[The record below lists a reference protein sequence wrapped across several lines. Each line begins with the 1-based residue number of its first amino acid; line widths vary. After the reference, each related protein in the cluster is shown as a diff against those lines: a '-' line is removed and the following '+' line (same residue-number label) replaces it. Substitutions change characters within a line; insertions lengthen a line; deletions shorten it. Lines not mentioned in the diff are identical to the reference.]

1 MEGSLE
7 SDIKPIVESMGM
19 RLVEVSIGRARRQT
33 HVRVVVHK
41 PSGVGVDDC
50 GRLARMLQPRLE
62 TVDNLPDLTLEVSSP
77 GVDRKL
83 KSNDELA
90 VFVGKGVRV
99 LTGDDWITGIISGV
113 EDGKLI
119 LEQEQGLKSIEIVD
133 IRRARLD
140 YALEA
145 VR

>member
-7 SDIKPIVESMGM
+7 SDIIPIVESMGM
-19 RLVEVSIGRARRQT
+19 GLVELSVGRSHRQT

-41 PSGVGVDDC
+41 ATGVSVDDC

-62 TVDNLPDLTLEVSSP
+62 TMDNLPDVTLEVSSP

-83 KSNDELA
+83 KSNDELGI
-90 VFVGKGVRV
+90 FVGKGVRV

-113 EDGKLI
+113 DDGKLI
-119 LEQEQGLKSIEIVD
+119 LEQEQGLKSIEVVD

-140 YALEA
+140 HALEA